1 MAIADSVLDSI
12 GNTPLIRLNHI
23 TKGLHA
29 EILVKVESQNPAFS
43 VKDRIGKSMIEAAEK
58 DGRLKPGG
66 HIIEATSGN
75 TGIALAFVARAKGYR
90 CSLVMAAS
98 VSNERKFMMRL
109 LGAEVILTTASKG
122 TKGAIAYAQKLTAE
136 TPGSF
141 NPDQFGNPA
150 NTQIHRETTA
160 EEIWRDTEGNIDIF
174 VAGIGTGGTFSGVS
188 EVIKSRKPL
197 IAIAV
202 EPARSPVI
210 AQTRR
215 GEELKPSGH
224 GIQGLG
230 TGFIPGNLNLDL
242 VDDVVAVEDEDAYET
257 ARVVAEL
264 EGIPVGIS
272 CGAAIWAAIQ
282 VAKRPESK
290 DKRIVTVA
298 PDLAERYL
306 STPFAAA
313 LMEEISKL
321 PIHEI

>member
-1 MAIADSVLDSI
+1 MAIADSILDSI
-12 GNTPLIRLNHI
+12 GNTPLIRLHHL
-23 TKGLHA
+23 TKDLHA
-29 EILVKVESQNPAFS
+29 EILVKIESKNPAFS

-75 TGIALAFVARAKGYR
+75 TGIALAFTARAKGYR
-90 CSLVMAAS
+90 CTLVMPESA
-98 VSNERKFMMRL
+98 SNERKVMMRL
-109 LGAEVILTTASKG
+109 FGAELVLTPASKG
-122 TKGAIAYAQKLTAE
+122 TKGAIALAQKLTAE

-150 NTQIHRETTA
+150 NVQIHRETTA

-188 EVIKSRKPL
+188 EVIKSRKDL

-215 GEELKPSGH
+215 GEKLQPSGH

-230 TGFIPGNLNLDL
+230 TGFIPGNLNLEL
-242 VDDVVAVEDEDAYET
+242 IDDTVAVTDEDAFAT
-257 ARVVAEL
+257 ARAVAEL

-272 CGAAIWAAIQ
+272 SGAAIWAAIQ

-290 DKRIVTVA
+290 GKRIVTVA

-306 STPFAAA
+306 STPLAAQ
-313 LMEEISKL
+313 LLEEVSKL
-321 PIHEI
+321 PVQEA